1 MAAPRA
7 AKQVTNRRRPA
18 SDVKAHWRDI
28 VEEANT
34 HGEVVV
40 TNYNRPEVV
49 VVSID
54 RYAKLRNDAMAND
67 PLTTLR
73 AEFDQELAVLAGA
86 KGASK
91 LQKVFASTP
100 AELAKAANAAASR
113 RKR

>member
-1 MAAPRA
+1 MAPPRTMKLGA
-7 AKQVTNRRRPA
+7 RRRPA

-28 VEEANT
+28 VEEANA

-54 RYAKLRNDAMAND
+54 RYAKLKDDAVAND

-73 AEFDQELAVLAGA
+73 AEFDQELAVLRDGR
-86 KGASK
+86 KRSK
-91 LQKVFASTP
+91 LHKAFASTP